1 MSAERLPVAEPADV
15 LRTDGELVAIG
26 LAAQDTERN
35 VTQEVP
41 R

>member
-15 LRTDGELVAIG
+15 PGTVGELAEAD
-26 LAAQDTERN
+26 AAVRDAERN

>member
-1 MSAERLPVAEPADV
+1 MSGKRLPVAEPAGV
-15 LRTDGELVAIG
+15 PGTVGELAETN
-26 LAAQDTERN
+26 AAVRDAERN